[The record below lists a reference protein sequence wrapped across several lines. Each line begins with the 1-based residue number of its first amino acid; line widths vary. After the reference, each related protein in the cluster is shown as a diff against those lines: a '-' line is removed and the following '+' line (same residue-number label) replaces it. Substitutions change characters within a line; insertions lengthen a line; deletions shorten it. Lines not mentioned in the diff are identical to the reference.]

1 MHTIRKRK
9 KIFLAF
15 FAIFMMIQSRKRERG
30 TQQHQLQ
37 NVGFQSRNL
46 VVDQKIAQSSYLDCR
61 LNQLE

>member
-1 MHTIRKRK
+1 MHTIHQK
-9 KIFLAF
+9 KKFFFAV